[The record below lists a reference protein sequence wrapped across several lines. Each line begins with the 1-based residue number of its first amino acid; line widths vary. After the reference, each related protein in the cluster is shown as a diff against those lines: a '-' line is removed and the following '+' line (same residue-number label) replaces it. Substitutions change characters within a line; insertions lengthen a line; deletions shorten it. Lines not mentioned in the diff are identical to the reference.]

1 MWGGVTACPGMPAA
15 ACLVSTCWNCPLNS
29 MEPMMLNLLIPEFAV
44 LLFMLVWFYRCTGRI
59 NLGGLIIASIF
70 ISFVAGGSVIAPP

>member
-1 MWGGVTACPGMPAA
+1 
-15 ACLVSTCWNCPLNS
+15 